1 MTLVPDR
8 LDSLIGIELLAELD
22 EDLLCRYGDDDEPV
36 HAPVAAFVPPH
47 GLFLVA
53 LSEGVPV
60 GCGGFRPHEDGVA
73 ELKRM
78 YVRPQARGRGLAR
91 HLLSAL
97 EDAAARAGYREL
109 WLETGLSQPEAIA
122 LYESSG
128 YQPIPTFGQY
138 AGAPD
143 QRCYAKVLEPPS

>member
-1 MTLVPDR
+1 MPDR
-8 LDSLIGIELLAELD
+8 LDSPIGIELLAELD
-22 EDLLCRYGDDDEPV
+22 ADLLCRYGDGDEPV
-36 HAPVAAFVPPH
+36 HAPVDAFIPPH

-53 LSEGVPV
+53 MSHGEAV
-60 GCGGFRPHEDGVA
+60 GCGGFRPHAGDVA

-91 HLLSAL
+91 HLLGAL
-97 EDAAARAGYREL
+97 EGAAARAGYREL

-128 YQPIPTFGQY
+128 YQPISSFGQY